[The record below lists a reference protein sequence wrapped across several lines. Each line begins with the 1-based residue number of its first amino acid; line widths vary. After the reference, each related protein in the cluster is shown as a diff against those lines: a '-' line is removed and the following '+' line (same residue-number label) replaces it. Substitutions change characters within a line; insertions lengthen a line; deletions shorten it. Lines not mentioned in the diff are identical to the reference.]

1 MGKTS
6 FAIIASMVA
15 LLFVAGAMLQSLVV
29 LQRVAAVSGL
39 QGDVKLR
46 PSSGDAY
53 YPLADTR
60 YVKAGDVIRTG
71 DGTVTLNWVD
81 GTRIKVGSASQLK
94 VLKCQFNSA
103 TSASLSLFHLD
114 VGRVWVRVLK
124 TLSARSKFEIA
135 TPTATAGV
143 RGTIFAVQVDSRGA
157 TEVNVLEGQ
166 VAVRAGGEDVVV
178 DRHKAVRIAPAG
190 LAGGSDGGAEG
201 LTPAV
206 ELAPMGEGELE
217 AWKQERDVMGPY
229 VALTEPAG
237 DEAPVVDGQIAVSGV
252 TELGAQLKVND
263 QPVTLGPRARFR
275 VLLPP
280 PDGPELKLRIEA
292 VDSREQRTVVEKT
305 LKVVKG
311 APAASTH

>member
-1 MGKTS
+1 MAKTS

-15 LLFVAGAMLQSLVV
+15 LLFVAGAMLQSLAV
-29 LQRVAAVSGL
+29 LQRVAAVSDL

-46 PSSGDAY
+46 PSGGDAY

-71 DGTVTLNWVD
+71 EGVVTLNWVD
-81 GTRIKVGSASQLK
+81 GTRIKVGPASQLK

-103 TSASLSLFHLD
+103 TSASLNLFHLD

-143 RGTIFAVQVDSRGA
+143 RGTIFAVEVDSRGA

-166 VAVRAGGEDVVV
+166 VAVHAGGEDVLV
-178 DRHKAVRIAPAG
+178 DTRKAVRITPSG
-190 LAGGSDGGAEG
+190 LSPGSPGSDQGPP
-201 LTPAV
+201 LAV
-206 ELAPMGEGELE
+206 ELAPMDQGELE
-217 AWKQERDVMGPY
+217 IWKRQRDVIGPY
-229 VALTEPAG
+229 LALAEPPG
-237 DEAPVVDGQIAVSGV
+237 DRAPVVDGQIAVSGA
-252 TELGAQLKVND
+252 TELGAQLTVNG
-263 QPVTLGPRARFR
+263 QPVTLGPRAKFR

-280 PDGPELKLRIEA
+280 PDGPELNLRVEA
-292 VDSREQRTVVEKT
+292 VDSRGERTVLERT

-311 APAASTH
+311 VPSPSAQ